1 MTEAEQRLA
10 EVRVAIS
17 AVLKNGQRL
26 RRADREIQ
34 LAELN
39 SLRLLEKQY
48 ADQVALEQAARA
60 RRGRNRISYVGL

>member
-1 MTEAEQRLA
+1 MTEAQQRLA
-10 EVRVAIS
+10 EVRAAIS

-48 ADQVALEQAARA
+48 ADQVAMEQAARA

>member
-1 MTEAEQRLA
+1 MTEAQQRLA
-10 EVRVAIS
+10 EVRAAIS

-48 ADQVALEQAARA
+48 ADQVALEQAERA

>member
-1 MTEAEQRLA
+1 MTEAAQRLA
-10 EVRVAIS
+10 EVRAAIS

>member
-1 MTEAEQRLA
+1 MTEAQQRLA
-10 EVRVAIS
+10 EVRAAIS

-26 RRADREIQ
+26 RRSDRELQ

-48 ADQVALEQAARA
+48 AEQVAAEQAATQGRA
-60 RRGRNRISYVGL
+60 RNRISYVGL